1 MGSIL
6 NSRRQELAQ
15 LQVQLAEA
23 GRLLDEIEKR
33 CDRKRTTGARKS
45 GAIDWLSNSNP
56 ENAETR
62 FAACVAFGMSKLRSG

>member
-1 MGSIL
+1 MGSLL

-15 LQVQLAEA
+15 LQLQLADA

-33 CDRKRTTGARKS
+33 CNRKRTTGAPKS
-45 GAIDWLSNSNP
+45 ETIDWLSNSTA

-62 FAACVAFGMSKLRSG
+62 FAACVAFGMSKIRSG